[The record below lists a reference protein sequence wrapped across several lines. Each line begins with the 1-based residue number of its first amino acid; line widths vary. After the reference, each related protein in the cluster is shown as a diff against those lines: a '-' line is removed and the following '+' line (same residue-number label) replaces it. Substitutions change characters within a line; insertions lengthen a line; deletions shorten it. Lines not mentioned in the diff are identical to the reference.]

1 MATTSTSIPTITS
14 TGTVSNNYITTGAS
28 TGTTQYYYVPTT
40 YTVSTSDLLQMNL
53 TQVSNIMN
61 KKYDTKLSN
70 DTINLKDNNEF
81 KDVIEYKKE
90 KVYGFQFYDG
100 TKIKTIREEGDVFS
114 LPYAFYLALA
124 KKIYGKELTF
134 EGVLAKAKEL
144 SYQKYYV
151 KLVKKG
157 LKLFEKKQEEEAKKK
172 QEEEDK
178 KEQHKRYIEKKKKR
192 DKKLQE
198 RYDEEFINLI
208 AKAIKKGKEED

>member
-1 MATTSTSIPTITS
+1 M
-14 TGTVSNNYITTGAS
+14 
-28 TGTTQYYYVPTT
+28 
-40 YTVSTSDLLQMNL
+40 
-53 TQVSNIMN
+53 
-61 KKYDTKLSN
+61 
-70 DTINLKDNNEF
+70 
-81 KDVIEYKKE
+81 
-90 KVYGFQFYDG
+90 
-100 TKIKTIREEGDVFS
+100 REEGDVFS

-178 KEQHKRYIEKKKKR
+178 REQHKRYIEKKKKR